1 MCNSTRWWQLKY
13 FWNFHPET
21 WGRISP
27 ILTCAYFSNGLV
39 KNHQLVLK
47 NRGNPPKS
55 WILIVF
61 FHVFPLYPR
70 YLHNLQLTFE
80 TFTFSSPQ
88 DKSHRCCQIPGGRK
102 LGNMGTESEVQWE
115 WMDDFDIY
123 IYNMHMKI
131 TNAWNTFLKPL
142 FLKQTKFFW
151 AWTLF
156 WDHLLRVLK
165 VFRRSPLP
173 PVKNV
178 SLFWWPLKIISRGG
192 APIKTILAPA

>member
-1 MCNSTRWWQLKY
+1 MNFNSVFPCFSIISK
-13 FWNFHPET
+13 
-21 WGRISP
+21 ISP
-27 ILTCAYFSNGLV
+27 
-39 KNHQLVLK
+39 
-47 NRGNPPKS
+47 
-55 WILIVF
+55 
-61 FHVFPLYPR
+61 
-70 YLHNLQLTFE
+70 QLTTYLRNLHLFITPGQVPQVLPDPRWE
-80 TFTFSSPQ
+80 KIGEHGDWKWSSVGV
-88 DKSHRCCQIPGGRK
+88 DG
-102 LGNMGTESEVQWE
+102 WF
-115 WMDDFDIY
+115 WYIY